1 MGRLIINFALGFCPV
16 IWGPPFGDQRMNCF
30 FSQYFLQDDVK
41 IVAVD
46 LQAMAPIPG
55 VIQIQGDITKVVTS
69 AGHSGRSNWRDDFMQ
84 IERYI
89 PSITSSHSQTGT
101 AEEIIGHFKGE
112 QADLVVCDGAPDV
125 TGLHDIDEYI
135 QVGILLYQM
144 TSTSI

>member
-1 MGRLIINFALGFCPV
+1 M
-16 IWGPPFGDQRMNCF
+16 
-30 FSQYFLQDDVK
+30 
-41 IVAVD
+41 
-46 LQAMAPIPG
+46 
-55 VIQIQGDITKVVTS
+55 
-69 AGHSGRSNWRDDFMQ
+69 
-84 IERYI
+84 ERFI
-89 PSITSSHSQTGT
+89 SSITSSHSQTST